1 MGRGAVALI
10 GQAVSD
16 VGGGLLNIWTTIP
29 GLLNSFAWSSTIVYA
44 LLPGARYCLSTG
56 SSAFATLWR
65 GRTAPAPC
73 PAVGTPSGKRILRT
87 T

>member
-10 GQAVSD
+10 GQVVGD